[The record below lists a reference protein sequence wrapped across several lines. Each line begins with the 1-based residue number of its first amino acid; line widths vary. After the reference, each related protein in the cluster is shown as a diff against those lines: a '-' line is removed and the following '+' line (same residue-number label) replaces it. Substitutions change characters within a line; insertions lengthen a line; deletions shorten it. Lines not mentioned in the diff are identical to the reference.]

1 MDLDVATATAGELC
15 QALRDRVISSRE
27 LLHQLLAR
35 SERLNP
41 GLNAIVAWDTDRAR
55 TAAAAADDATVRGE
69 PTGPLHGLPM
79 TVKDVFETQGLVTT
93 SGAPELAQHVPA
105 QDATGVARL
114 REAGAIIVGKT
125 NTPMY
130 AGDLPTYNDVYGRT
144 NNPWDITR
152 TASTG

>member
-1 MDLDVATATAGELC
+1 
-15 QALRDRVISSRE
+15 
-27 LLHQLLAR
+27 
-35 SERLNP
+35 
-41 GLNAIVAWDTDRAR
+41 
-55 TAAAAADDATVRGE
+55 
-69 PTGPLHGLPM
+69 M

-114 REAGAIIVGKT
+114 REAGAIIVGKS

-144 NNPWDITR
+144 NNP
-152 TASTG
+152 G